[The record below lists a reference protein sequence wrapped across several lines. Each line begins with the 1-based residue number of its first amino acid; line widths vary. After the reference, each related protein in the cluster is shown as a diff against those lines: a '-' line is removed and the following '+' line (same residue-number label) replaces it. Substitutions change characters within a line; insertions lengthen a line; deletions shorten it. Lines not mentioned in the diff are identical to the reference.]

1 MQSAT
6 DTSDAFPR
14 LTPLGIDGLLVTFAD
29 RLDEAANRAALAF
42 RSAVDD
48 EGWEG
53 MIETATS
60 LASTFIAFDPA
71 RLNRETLAERLRKL
85 LGTRDWFAADLPT
98 GRRRLTI
105 PVSFEGDHAPQLD
118 EAADLAGLTR
128 AQAIEEICARPVRA
142 LALGYA
148 PGQAYLGELD
158 AHWNIDRQRDLTPRV
173 ETGALVTAVRQLIVF
188 ATTTPTGWRQIG
200 MTRFH
205 GFRPDD
211 PDRPIV
217 LAPGDEVRFTPVSA
231 AELEALCAPEGGVT
245 LEDIA

>member
-1 MQSAT
+1 MQDAP
-6 DTSDAFPR
+6 DTPDTFPR
-14 LTPLGIDGLLVTFAD
+14 LTPLGLDGLMVTFAE

-42 RSAVDD
+42 RAEIDRR
-48 EGWEG
+48 GWEG
-53 MIETATS
+53 VIETATS
-60 LASTFIAFDPA
+60 LASTFVAFDPA
-71 RLNRETLAERLRKL
+71 RLDRPTLKQRLRDL
-85 LGTRDWFAADLPT
+85 LDDRDWDAADLPT

-128 AQAIEEICARPVRA
+128 DQAIDEICARPVRA

-148 PGQAYLGELD
+148 PGQAYLGEL
-158 AHWNIDRQRDLTPRV
+158 APHWNIDRQRDLTPRV

-211 PDRPIV
+211 PDRPII

-231 AELEALCAPEGGVT
+231 AELDRLSPPDGGVRM
-245 LEDIA
+245 EEIE

>member
-1 MQSAT
+1 MHDAT
-6 DTSDAFPR
+6 DTPGTFPR
-14 LTPLGIDGLLVTFAD
+14 LTPLGLDGLLVTFAD

-42 RSAVDD
+42 RAAVDD
-48 EGWEG
+48 AGWEG
-53 MIETATS
+53 VVETATS
-60 LASTFIAFDPA
+60 LASTFVAFDPT
-71 RLNRETLAERLRKL
+71 RLTRDSLSTRLRDL
-85 LGTRDWFAADLPT
+85 LGTRAWLAAELPT

-105 PVSFEGDHAPQLD
+105 PVSFDGDHAPQLD

-128 AQAIEEICARPVRA
+128 SQAIEEICARPVRA

-231 AELEALCAPEGGVT
+231 AKLDALSAPEGGATV
-245 LEDIA
+245 EDIA

>member
-6 DTSDAFPR
+6 DTPKPFPR
-14 LTPLGIDGLLVTFAD
+14 LTSLGLDGLLVTFAD
-29 RLDEAANRAALAF
+29 QLDEAANRAALAY
-42 RSAVDD
+42 RAAVDD
-48 EGWEG
+48 LAWDGTV
-53 MIETATS
+53 ETATS
-60 LASTFIAFDPA
+60 LASTFVAFDPD
-71 RLNRETLAERLRKL
+71 RLDRETLAQRLRDL
-85 LGTRDWFAADLPT
+85 LDTRDWFAAELPT

-128 AQAIEEICARPVRA
+128 SQAIEEICARPVRA

-231 AELEALCAPEGGVT
+231 AEFDALPAPEGGVT
-245 LEDIA
+245 VEDIA

>member
-1 MQSAT
+1 MQDVT
-6 DTSDAFPR
+6 DTPDAFPR
-14 LTPLGIDGLLVTFAD
+14 LTPLGLDGLLVTFAD

-42 RSAVDD
+42 RAAIDG
-48 EGWEG
+48 EAWEG
-53 MIETATS
+53 VLETATS

-71 RLNRETLAERLRKL
+71 QLDRQNLATRLREL
-85 LGTRDWFAADLPT
+85 LDTRDWFAAELPS

-105 PVSFEGDHAPQLD
+105 PVSFDGDHAPQLD
-118 EAADLAGLTR
+118 EAAELAGLTR
-128 AQAIEEICARPVRA
+128 SQAVAEICARPVRA

-231 AELEALCAPEGGVT
+231 AELDALSPPDGGVT
-245 LEDIA
+245 VEDVA

>member
-1 MQSAT
+1 MQNAT
-6 DTSDAFPR
+6 DTSDTFPR
-14 LTPLGIDGLLVTFAD
+14 LTPVGLDGLLVTFAD

-42 RSAVDD
+42 RAAVD
-48 EGWEG
+48 EAAWEG
-53 MIETATS
+53 MVETATS
-60 LASTFIAFDPA
+60 LASTFIAFDPT
-71 RLNRETLAERLRKL
+71 RLDRETLSNRLRAL
-85 LGTRDWFAADLPT
+85 LDTRDWLAAELPA

-118 EAADLAGLTR
+118 EVAELAGLTR
-128 AQAIEEICARPVRA
+128 ERAIDEICARPVRA

-231 AELEALCAPEGGVT
+231 AELARLSPPDGGVT
-245 LEDIA
+245 VEDIA

>member
-1 MQSAT
+1 MQ
-6 DTSDAFPR
+6 DTANTTAPFPR
-14 LTPLGIDGLLVTFAD
+14 LTPLGLDGLLVTFAD

-42 RSAVDD
+42 RSAVD
-48 EGWEG
+48 GQAWEG
-53 MIETATS
+53 VIETATS
-60 LASTFIAFDPA
+60 LASSFVAFDPN
-71 RLNRETLAERLRKL
+71 RLDRQTLESRLRDL
-85 LGTRDWFAADLPT
+85 LSTRDWFAADLPE

-118 EAADLAGLTR
+118 EAAELAGLTR
-128 AQAIEEICARPVRA
+128 SQAIDEICSRPVRA

-188 ATTTPTGWRQIG
+188 ATATPTGWRQIG

-211 PDRPIV
+211 PDHPIV

-231 AELEALCAPEGGVT
+231 AELDALRPPDGGVT
-245 LEDIA
+245 VEDIA